1 VGQRWAGDSLISD
14 KLALQ
19 IRGLGFLYEP
29 NRPPVLTDIDLEFVE
44 GEFALIC
51 GPTGFGKSSLLKA
64 INGLAPEHTGGFL
77 SGSVRARDLSDDTWI
92 ETVGKRPS
100 ELARLLG
107 YVNQNPE
114 RAFVAETVEQEIA
127 FGMEQLGFEPTEMRA
142 RVEGI
147 SAQLGVTELL
157 AREPGSLSS
166 GQAQRVA
173 IAAALAAG
181 QRILLLDEPT
191 STLDDAGAAATIA
204 LLRSLASELG
214 ITILMVEHR
223 VERVAHLVDSIVLMQ
238 PDGGAIKGRVELLD
252 GFVEQVEPV
261 EPVVPAEPTNLT
273 NRQPLLEVE
282 NLVVKHDDTLAVDHA
297 SLQLNRGEILG
308 LRGPNGA
315 GKSSLLWAIQG
326 AGSKQSGRVSV
337 ADNSPV
343 TLVPQTA
350 GDLLFLDSVEA
361 ELAESDRLNSAAPGA
376 TRSLLQSLVGEID
389 KRLHPHDL
397 SAGQQL
403 SLALAVQLV
412 RGGSVLL
419 LDEPT
424 SALDYRAKNVLAKQ
438 LLMLRNASKGIIIA
452 SHDAEFLD
460 AISDRVLTMHTGL
473 LQAEEPTS

>member
-1 VGQRWAGDSLISD
+1 MSTSV
-14 KLALQ
+14 ALQ
-19 IRGLGFLYEP
+19 IRGLGFSYEP
-29 NRPPVLTDIDLEFVE
+29 ARAPVLAGIDLEFE
-44 GEFALIC
+44 SGEFALIC
-51 GPTGFGKSSLLKA
+51 GPTGSGKSSLLKA

-77 SGSVRARDLSDDTWI
+77 SGEVRVRDAGDGSWVEI
-92 ETVGKRPS
+92 VGKRPS
-100 ELARLLG
+100 ELARLIG
-107 YVNQNPE
+107 YVNQDPE
-114 RAFVAETVEQEIA
+114 SAFVAETVEQEIA
-127 FGMEQLGFEPTEMRA
+127 FGMEQLGFAPNEMRT
-142 RVEGI
+142 RVDRI
-147 SAQLGVTELL
+147 AAQLGVTELL
-157 AREPGSLSS
+157 TREPGSLSS

-204 LLRSLASELG
+204 LLRSLSSELG

-238 PDGGAIKGRVELLD
+238 PDSGAIKGGVELLD
-252 GFVEQVEPV
+252 GFVEQVETV
-261 EPVVPAEPTNLT
+261 ERLAIAEPATAT
-273 NRQPLLEVE
+273 DRQPLLEVE

-326 AGSKQSGRVSV
+326 AGSKHAGRIS
-337 ADNSPV
+337 STEKTPI

-350 GDLLFLDSVEA
+350 GDLLFLESVEA
-361 ELAESDRLNSAAPGA
+361 ELAESDRLNNAEPGA
-376 TRSLLQSLVGEID
+376 TRALLQSLVGEID
-389 KRLHPHDL
+389 LHLHPHDL

-403 SLALAVQLV
+403 SLALSVQLV
-412 RGGSVLL
+412 NGGSVLL

-438 LLMLRNASKGIIIA
+438 LLKLRDDAKGIIIA

-460 AISDRVLTMHTGL
+460 AISDRVLTMHTGR